1 MGHAIIIDRTLV
13 PDTWTLLR
21 DDASVPAS
29 GDVIVPM
36 AAWLAP
42 PATLVRRPGRTGVWL
57 AASDDPGRLA
67 AHAASL
73 PLIAVDF
80 PQFTD
85 GRGYSIARL
94 LRERHHFS
102 GELRAVGDIG
112 RDQLFYLARVG
123 FNAFVLK
130 PGQDAGAALA
140 AFVDFS
146 DAYQSSVTEPRPAYR
161 RRLEGAKA

>member
-1 MGHAIIIDRTLV
+1 MGHTIIIDRALAA
-13 PDTWTLLR
+13 DTWALLR
-21 DDASVPAS
+21 DDAAIPET

-36 AAWLAP
+36 THWLAGSD
-42 PATLVRRPGRTGVWL
+42 ALGRRNGRTGVWL
-57 AASDDPGRLA
+57 ATSDDPDTLA
-67 AHAASL
+67 AHTAFP
-73 PLIAVDF
+73 PLIAVNF

-94 LRERHHFS
+94 LRQRHHFT

-123 FNAFVLK
+123 FNAFDLK
-130 PGQDAGAALA
+130 PGQDLDAALA
-140 AFVDFS
+140 AFAEFS
-146 DAYQSSVTEPRPAYR
+146 DAYQSSAAEPRPAYR